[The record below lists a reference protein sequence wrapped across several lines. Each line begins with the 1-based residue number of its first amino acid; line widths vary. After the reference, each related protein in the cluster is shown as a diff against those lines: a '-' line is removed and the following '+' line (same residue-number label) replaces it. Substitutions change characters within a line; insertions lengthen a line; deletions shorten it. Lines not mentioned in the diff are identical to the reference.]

1 MSRKLRITMGAVRL
15 EVETL
20 DTPTAAA
27 VLAAVPFTADANLWG
42 EEVYFA
48 APVSVPREADAR
60 AVVEAGEIAFWVEG
74 SAIAI
79 GFGAT
84 PISRGDEIRLA
95 APTNLWARALS
106 DVRALAAVAAG
117 DPVTVEAVAAD

>member
-15 EVETL
+15 DVETL

-48 APVSVPREADAR
+48 APVRVAREADAR

-95 APTNLWARALS
+95 APTNIWARALS

-117 DPVTVEAVAAD
+117 DPVTVEAVEED